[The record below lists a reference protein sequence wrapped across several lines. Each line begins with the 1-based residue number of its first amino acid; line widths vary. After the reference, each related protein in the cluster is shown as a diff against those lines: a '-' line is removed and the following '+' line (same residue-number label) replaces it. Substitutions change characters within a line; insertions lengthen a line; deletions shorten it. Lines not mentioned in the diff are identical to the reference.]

1 MQMCNDIY
9 NVYDKEKFDYYYPY
23 TFHNKDLDY
32 LNPDDINNITK
43 VQIPLGDT
51 KEIEINLDEKY
62 SEQLQNKQL
71 IISIYNFRYELI
83 HQLKTEPTLDLIL
96 NVDINMVENCFKTRG
111 IYYCQINLTDEINNS
126 TIILPYNYVIEII

>member
-1 MQMCNDIY
+1 MQICNDIY

-32 LNPDDINNITK
+32 LNPDGINNITK
-43 VQIPLGDT
+43 IQIPLGDT
-51 KEIEINLDEKY
+51 KEIEINLDEQY
-62 SEQLQNKQL
+62 SEQLENKQL

-83 HQLKTEPTLDLIL
+83 HQLETEPTLDLIL

-126 TIILPYNYVIEII
+126 TVILPYNYVIEII

>member
-32 LNPDDINNITK
+32 LNPEDINNITK

-71 IISIYNFRYELI
+71 IISIY
-83 HQLKTEPTLDLIL
+83 TTLLS
-96 NVDINMVENCFKTRG
+96 K
-111 IYYCQINLTDEINNS
+111 
-126 TIILPYNYVIEII
+126 IILV